1 MNMRYVAP
9 PKPVTCLLPS
19 YQTPMPDPPRPDDLG
34 HQHATLAQESGLD
47 RGVDNVAQEVAA
59 MFGTALSP

>member
-1 MNMRYVAP
+1 
-9 PKPVTCLLPS
+9 
-19 YQTPMPDPPRPDDLG
+19 MPDPPRPDDLG